1 MASTCGYCGSSLE
14 DGASRCESCGAPATR
29 DGASAPDF
37 RSCPYCR
44 RKLLALASPA
54 CSYCGRR
61 LPEDYIKAR
70 EADLRRIA
78 EIGEDDGAG
87 GTNQKLD
94 ELIRQS
100 ARQNREGSI
109 LEGLNLRDLLS

>member
-1 MASTCGYCGSSLE
+1 MMASTCSYCGSSLE
-14 DGASRCESCGAPATR
+14 DGASKCDSCGAPITR
-29 DGASAPDF
+29 DASSAPDF
-37 RSCPYCR
+37 RRCPYCR

-78 EIGEDDGAG
+78 EIAGEDVASGA
-87 GTNQKLD
+87 TEKMD

-100 ARQNREGSI
+100 VRQTREES
-109 LEGLNLRDLLS
+109 LLDDLLS